1 MAAVPAHLGAAPRH
15 VLALLSLEAALI
27 TLGGV
32 ILGIIAT
39 YGVTAL
45 ASDWAQSRFGIA
57 LRLEPPAAGEWTVV
71 AAMLVAGLAAG
82 LLPGLRAYRLS
93 LADGLSPRI

>member
-1 MAAVPAHLGAAPRH
+1 M
-15 VLALLSLEAALI
+15 ALLSLEAALI

-32 ILGIIAT
+32 LLGVAAT
-39 YGVTAL
+39 YGVTA
-45 ASDWAQSRFGIA
+45 AAAGWAQSRFGIA
-57 LRLEPPAAGEWTVV
+57 LRLEAPAAGEWTVV
-71 AAMLVAGLAAG
+71 GAMLVAGLLAG